1 MGTRPA
7 ILERPAPAEQRISAD
22 EAMQKAERFLNRPLG
37 HLLARVRLN
46 GCCFPCVPPGSCRSN
61 SHALPSRGMPPGLH
75 PPSPGL
81 DEKGIVELQGDYSRS
96 AHECQA
102 QDVRPI
108 DTPGKV
114 LVPVLLAWIKQRDGL
129 AGEGIC
135 GMSACS
141 FVAVT

>member
-1 MGTRPA
+1 
-7 ILERPAPAEQRISAD
+7 
-22 EAMQKAERFLNRPLG
+22 
-37 HLLARVRLN
+37 
-46 GCCFPCVPPGSCRSN
+46 
-61 SHALPSRGMPPGLH
+61 MPTGLH

-81 DEKGIVELQGDYSRS
+81 DEKGIVELQGDYSRPTNRR
-96 AHECQA
+96 QA
-102 QDVRPI
+102 QDVRTI
-108 DTPGKV
+108 GAPGKV